1 MIAFAF
7 DRDFTVDVNPHPR
20 REAVPIEWVR
30 HLAHE
35 TGHAVYAIGNQ
46 DLADEAG
53 IPGIVD
59 IVGRHA
65 DDWDEW
71 LGEKNYHG
79 NYERFPSRRE
89 RLHLIADIHPDAEA
103 YVVVDDLDLSDVEGW
118 DHYHAWDFV
127 PAVEAGDIDPSLP
140 WAEPSMTGEPP

>member
-1 MIAFAF
+1 MLVFAF

-35 TGHAVYAIGNQ
+35 TDHVVYAIGNQ
-46 DLADEAG
+46 DLADEAAV
-53 IPGIVD
+53 PGIVD

-71 LGEKNYHG
+71 LGGKTPHG
-79 NYERFPSRRE
+79 NYEAFPSRRE
-89 RLHLIADIHPDAEA
+89 RLRLIADIHPDAEA
-103 YVVVDDLDLSDVEGW
+103 HIVVDDLDLSDVEGW

-127 PAVEAGDIDPSLP
+127 PAVERGDVDPSLP
-140 WAEPSMTGEPP
+140 